1 MLASETVACS
11 PFCSH
16 VIAGTMFCVA
26 GEKDSADVF
35 LLSANIVLHF
45 EKEFAGRFGM
55 RYGEGPQGLNESE
68 KVWYQMTHTATPG
81 ACQET
86 SATVWAGM
94 NEWAWVSRIW
104 RVRDLIT
111 ALTPTT
117 PLQLSGPPGSC
128 KRVLFSWPSCWF
140 LCSRQSVLGALF

>member
-68 KVWYQMTHTATPG
+68 KV
-81 ACQET
+81 
-86 SATVWAGM
+86 
-94 NEWAWVSRIW
+94 
-104 RVRDLIT
+104 
-111 ALTPTT
+111 
-117 PLQLSGPPGSC
+117 
-128 KRVLFSWPSCWF
+128 
-140 LCSRQSVLGALF
+140 